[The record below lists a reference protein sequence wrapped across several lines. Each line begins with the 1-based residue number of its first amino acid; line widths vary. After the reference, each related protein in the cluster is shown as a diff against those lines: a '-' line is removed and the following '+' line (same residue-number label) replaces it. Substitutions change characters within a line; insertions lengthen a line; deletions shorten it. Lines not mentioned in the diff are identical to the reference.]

1 MRDYPR
7 DTAAAKRY
15 DGLGAG
21 RSGGHGP
28 ISALKTMHALSQS
41 PRMSVIAMLLFGASG
56 GRIDG

>member
-21 RSGGHGP
+21 RSGGHRPTSGRE
-28 ISALKTMHALSQS
+28 TMHALSQS
-41 PRMSVIAMLLFGASG
+41 PRMGVIALLLVHQAEV
-56 GRIDG
+56 